1 MTLLEVITKAS
12 IEQETQTPQSKYP
25 IVLNPDDIFTNLK
38 PESKDS
44 EEDVSLIKRV
54 EGWKISETDSEIIK
68 MGNEFC
74 KKLQRKL
81 KNTNLFKKDEFLKL
95 LNSFLE
101 KNRKSFHLFEEIDSS
116 LSNYTCLMIKNLRFF
131 ITPNVA
137 ALILE
142 GCVVFEIWDLVDM
155 LIVDGVVGRFSSSNL
170 IDRLIEKKRS
180 NLLCLCIKHF
190 SDIQSSDVRTLL
202 KYFLSPPNGAYSTMV
217 NVRKKWE
224 KQALLAIE
232 KATDGSLPIEN
243 LALAKQASILLMI
256 AHDDFSSAE
265 LCMHYLFASSEIDD
279 LTLSYSLSGLDGS
292 VKLKLIRYFGK
303 WVKKY
308 LRFPQA
314 GPCPKAAD
322 VLGLRLCGWVPSLE
336 SVVKYLGLVLDK
348 QFASL
353 VLDAEVHDELRSLEE
368 DVKFL
373 AAEARFCS
381 SLAVVV
387 KNLKRMKREKN

>member
-1 MTLLEVITKAS
+1 MWLHSWLMVLVAPSSFQIYLSVTVLDHFSKVSNDAS
-12 IEQETQTPQSKYP
+12 RKQNE
-25 IVLNPDDIFTNLK
+25 
-38 PESKDS
+38 DS
-44 EEDVSLIKRV
+44 EDVSLIKCV

-81 KNTNLFKKDEFLKL
+81 KNTNSFKKDEFLKL

-101 KNRKSFHLFEEIDSS
+101 KSRKSFHLFEEIDPS
-116 LSNYTCLMIKNLRFF
+116 LSNYTLLMIQKLKFF

-142 GCVVFEIWDLVDM
+142 ACVAFQIWDLVDM
-155 LIVDGVVGRFSSSNL
+155 LIVEGVVGRFSSSNL
-170 IDRLIEKKRS
+170 IESLIEKKKS
-180 NLLCLCIKHF
+180 NLLCLCIMHF
-190 SDIQSSDVRTLL
+190 SDIQSSDVRALL
-202 KYFLSPPNGAYSTMV
+202 KYFLSPPRGAHSSMAKM
-217 NVRKKWE
+217 RKKWE
-224 KQALLAIE
+224 KQALMSIE
-232 KATDGSLPIEN
+232 KATDGSLPSEN
-243 LALAKQASILLMI
+243 LSLAKQASLLLMI

-292 VKLKLIRYFGK
+292 NKLKLIRYFGK

-322 VLGLRLCGWVPSLE
+322 VLGLKLCRWVPSLE
-336 SVVKYLGLVLDK
+336 SVVKYLGLVLDE

-353 VLDAEVHDELRSLEE
+353 VLDTVVHDELRSLEE
-368 DVKFL
+368 DVKSL
-373 AAEARFCS
+373 ASEARFCS
-381 SLAVVV
+381 SLAILAES
-387 KNLKRMKREKN
+387 LKVEIGLH